1 MRKFIYSISI
11 ISICFILI
19 IGCLEF
25 LFKNTPNYIEDLF
38 EKLESNDSTQVLLL
52 GNSHIQALE
61 EPIIDGTE
69 SFNFGVGGQDIY
81 HMHMIL
87 EHVLV
92 KMNKKHLKQVI
103 IGLDYDLLGYSYKT
117 ANSIWLDRL
126 YYPVTGKLSENSF
139 GAVLMAKSNFF
150 RANRDFSKLT
160 FVNSNLNSKNKDLNF
175 LDYSPCDKRAKEHS
189 ETKFNKSLISDN
201 IKLLE
206 SIYSLC
212 KNHNIRLTLINLPKG
227 NCYYD
232 FYNKDVV
239 YSAQKILRDFSK
251 NKDVVFYDLW
261 KSDEF
266 NDEMFSDNDHLN
278 NLGKKQLHLKL
289 KFNSFKK

>member
-25 LFKNTPNYIEDLF
+25 LFKNTPNYIEDIF

-52 GNSHIQALE
+52 GNSHMQALG
-61 EPIIDGTE
+61 EPVIDGAK

-87 EHVLV
+87 EYILL
-92 KMNKKHLKQVI
+92 KMNKKHLKHVI
-103 IGLDYDLLGYSYKT
+103 IGLDYDLLGYSYKS
-117 ANSIWLDRL
+117 ANTMWLDRL

-139 GAVLMAKSNFF
+139 GAVIMANSNFF
-150 RANRDFSKLT
+150 RANRDFSKLI
-160 FVNSNLNSKNKDLNF
+160 NCNPKIKNKDLNYLNF
-175 LDYSPCDKRAKEHS
+175 SPCDKRAKEHS
-189 ETKFNKSLISDN
+189 VTKFDKSEINKN
-201 IKLLE
+201 IKLLG

-212 KNHNIRLTLINLPKG
+212 KNDNIRLTLINLPKA
-227 NCYYD
+227 NCYYE

-239 YSAQKILRDFSK
+239 SDAQILISDFSK
-251 NKDVVFYDLW
+251 NKDLVFYDFW
-261 KSDEF
+261 NSDEF
-266 NDEMFSDNDHLN
+266 NDEMFVDNDHLN
-278 NLGKKQLHLKL
+278 NLGKKKIFLKL
-289 KFNSFKK
+289 KLNSLKR

>member
-19 IGCLEF
+19 TGCLEF
-25 LFKNTPNYIEDLF
+25 LFKNTPNYIENIF

-52 GNSHIQALE
+52 GNSHMQALG
-61 EPIIDGTE
+61 EPVIDGAK

-87 EHVLV
+87 EHILL
-92 KMNKKHLKQVI
+92 KMDKKDIKQVI
-103 IGLDYDLLGYSYKT
+103 IGLDYDLLGYSFKS
-117 ANSIWLDRL
+117 ANTMWLDRL

-139 GAVLMAKSNFF
+139 GAVIMAKSNFF
-150 RANRDFSKLT
+150 RANRNFSKLT
-160 FVNSNLNSKNKDLNF
+160 FLNSNLNSKNEVLNF
-175 LDYSPCDKRAKEHS
+175 LNYSPCDKRAIEHS
-189 ETKFNKSLISDN
+189 ETKFDKGLLSNNL
-201 IKLLE
+201 KLLE

-212 KNHNIRLTLINLPKG
+212 KDHKIRLTLINLPKG
-227 NCYYD
+227 NCYYK

-239 YSAQKILRDFSK
+239 STAQNIIRDFIK

-278 NLGKKQLHLKL
+278 EYGIKNLIKYL
-289 KFNSFKK
+289 

>member
-11 ISICFILI
+11 ISISFILI
-19 IGCLEF
+19 VGCLEI
-25 LFKNTPNYIEDLF
+25 LFKNTPNYIENMF
-38 EKLESNDSTQVLLL
+38 EKLESNDSAQVLLL
-52 GNSHIQALE
+52 GNSHIQALG
-61 EPIIDGTE
+61 EPVINGAE

-103 IGLDYDLLGYSYKT
+103 IGLDYDLLGYSYKS
-117 ANSIWLDRL
+117 ANTMWLDRL
-126 YYPVTGKLSENSF
+126 YYPITGKLSDNSF
-139 GAVLMAKSNFF
+139 GAVIMAKSNFF

-160 FVNSNLNSKNKDLNF
+160 FLNSNLNSKNKFLNY

-189 ETKFNKSLISDN
+189 ETKFDKSLLSDN
-201 IKLLE
+201 IKWLE

-212 KNHNIRLTLINLPKG
+212 EEHNIRLTLINLPKG
-227 NCYYD
+227 NCYYK
-232 FYNKDVV
+232 FYNKHVV
-239 YSAQKILRDFSK
+239 STAQTELKEFTK
-251 NKDVVFYDLW
+251 NKDLIYHDFW

-278 NLGKKQLHLKL
+278 KEGTKKVIEILENL
-289 KFNSFKK
+289 